1 MSIVINQKPS
11 DIQPAQSPIVFSV
24 TENTAS
30 FVTASEFQ
38 YKANLYIWSGTLT
51 QSGSYLYQLRKYPN
65 QDGAG
70 LFDMGK
76 IINST
81 LTELSADDSSNI
93 KYYKVEFG
101 WQYASG
107 STYVTQSGG
116 LTQVTCSNGGTMFKA
131 YDGYAVFPDSINE
144 SLISQSAYWPF
155 MTDMG
160 NVTQSVQI
168 TDVSNL
174 GNGVRGVALWV
185 GANDTKYPT
194 LIAATCSYA
203 NGTTNQ
209 SGVILTSYTAS
220 TTTSLQTYQFGAAPG
235 DASGIIPITNG
246 GSPLTKYK
254 LQAYSGSTVLAT
266 LHYQIQDEC
275 YYTPVRVAYKNRFGQ
290 FDWFNF
296 YKRHNTTFNTDQRLY
311 QPQLGTWQSST
322 LSYNQYQT
330 RAQRYIVDA
339 TEVLEC
345 NTDYIAEGYNDL
357 FKQLLVADEIY
368 WLYDQDSFLV
378 KPLTIQTN
386 SLQFKTGVNN
396 KLIQYTIT
404 FDIGQPYKLIL

>member
-1 MSIVINQKPS
+1 MSIVVNQKPS
-11 DIQPAQSPIVFSV
+11 DIQPAQSPIIFSV

-38 YKANLYIWSGTLT
+38 YQANLYVWSGTLS
-51 QSGSYLYQLRKYPN
+51 QSGSYIYQLRKYPN
-65 QDGAG
+65 QSGAG
-70 LFDMGK
+70 IFDVSR

-81 LTELSADDSSNI
+81 LIDLSAENDSNI

-116 LTQVTCSNGGTMFKA
+116 LTAVTCSVGGTMFKA
-131 YDGYAVFPDSINE
+131 YDGYAIFPNPINDS
-144 SLISQSAYWPF
+144 LKSQSAYWPF

-160 NVTQSVQI
+160 SVTQSVQI
-168 TDVSNL
+168 SDSSNL

-185 GANDTKYPT
+185 GQNDTQYPT
-194 LIAATCSYA
+194 VIAATCSYA
-203 NGTTNQ
+203 DGTTNA
-209 SGVILTSYTAS
+209 SGLVISSLTAS
-220 TTTSLQTYQFGAAPG
+220 TTTSLQTYQFGAAPA
-235 DASGIIPITNG
+235 DASSIIPITNG
-246 GSPLTKYK
+246 SSPLVSYK
-254 LQAYSGSTVLAT
+254 LQAYSGSAILAT
-266 LHYQIQDEC
+266 LNYIIEDEC
-275 YYTPVRVAYKNRFGQ
+275 YYVPIRVAYKNRFGQ
-290 FDWFNF
+290 FDFFNF

-345 NTDYIAEGYNDL
+345 NTNYIEEGYNEL

-368 WLYDQDSFLV
+368 WMYDQENNLV